1 MEVVEHMQ
9 LTLIHKSMIDKKLKK
24 EAIKLGLC
32 DEWQAKWSETGLIE
46 KYLLGITWAM
56 EREYPSY
63 QLMDKMKE
71 ACNRNGIYN
80 RENLNIKCDRE
91 TYIFNGCDVDFEID
105 GYNVCRI
112 YAGRGSKVRIHAKDS
127 SIVYIDNYDSNV
139 IINID
144 KGATVREWRYK

>member
-1 MEVVEHMQ
+1 
-9 LTLIHKSMIDKKLKK
+9 
-24 EAIKLGLC
+24 
-32 DEWQAKWSETGLIE
+32 
-46 KYLLGITWAM
+46 M

-105 GYNVCRI
+105 GL
-112 YAGRGSKVRIHAKDS
+112 
-127 SIVYIDNYDSNV
+127 
-139 IINID
+139 
-144 KGATVREWRYK
+144 